1 MVGAEVDVVNFEMG
15 EDGLMDNDT
24 MKDGRSHS
32 CAQVE
37 ICHNGGHFRTRRWWS
52 RRPKEGVSRKKLM
65 LNA

>member
-1 MVGAEVDVVNFEMG
+1 MVGAEVDVVNFDMG

-37 ICHNGGHFRTRRWWS
+37 ICLNGWALPNSTM
-52 RRPKEGVSRKKLM
+52 VV
-65 LNA
+65 